1 MTRFTN
7 QFLLTTS
14 GITGK
19 EGGRERERDRFT
31 HSVGVDS
38 HQSRGKEADEVCS
51 AHLVLTLVVYHSE
64 RETAYRAIDYTTI
77 FTSPFTEK
85 FPVSLLLLNESTEV
99 HSEKYAIIEESRDA

>member
-19 EGGRERERDRFT
+19 EGERERERDRFT

-64 RETAYRAIDYTTI
+64 RERQH
-77 FTSPFTEK
+77 TE
-85 FPVSLLLLNESTEV
+85 PLIIQQSSLVLLLKSSQSLCYS
-99 HSEKYAIIEESRDA
+99 